1 MRIAII
7 RVRVDSIEPRRF
19 VNDTLRMYKDQIIS
33 TKIPNQNPL
42 YLSHIYR
49 TTPIIGYIN
58 INRDPFLQL

>member
-1 MRIAII
+1 MLRQRSA
-7 RVRVDSIEPRRF
+7 V